1 MSRFKQQEALLWA
14 NTGTEIANILQQYMG
29 QGAANRLKQQETM
42 DMALV
47 QILSSGLSDVRKEI
61 NTLDTWLQDKGL
73 YGMLKEEDKTAEMSD
88 WINMLKEGKVEDY
101 EDLGEVLKLKI
112 DDINS
117 SIDNR
122 RKIKLDYE
130 NAVKQRQAWAD
141 QYGAIG
147 GDSDPEGAFQLSGE
161 PIYNPVYDMAT
172 MDYGELLKGNITPVD
187 QKFAGFTP
195 GSELAAL
202 FDPTSIYNEIVAIDS
217 IIKGGPGALQESKYN
232 SKFKSIAELKQY
244 KKEQQNMLDNMA
256 ELGIDMQ
263 SGLDEK
269 MLSNQAYLKGFL
281 EGKVDNVTAQ
291 KQAAAELQLKNAQ
304 QVSYQQNYEQA
315 EIGYQRASAASAS
328 LLTPRLILP
337 GPAGVNYNLM
347 QYMDL
352 ARTNPDDAISIQ
364 QGVMDN
370 IATKYPL
377 ALPYAQAML
386 NEQLNPQDVN
396 KTQSVKLASDM
407 YEKYITM
414 NTAWQKISQEIG
426 EEDQSEIMKYIRAN
440 RSNPLVKD
448 YVDAST
454 MLKQLQAIGF
464 DINTVGLEAARTA
477 FEITKGSEANL
488 DKYTENIIR
497 MGNNSVLQSDVL
509 KASLEEEFDV
519 YSAFNNFTP
528 IQDANN
534 NEMGSF
540 LTGEATGEYIDRSN
554 KLRDMLGSTQVDQAA
569 DAIAEMF
576 GVPTWENYNNVN
588 DFKQEIINKIDSQ
601 YGQSPKLRKQA
612 LERFETMWLNLV
624 RQRRNPETRAPFDNM
639 SMQGLTERGRMMDE
653 LYRTSGMTSGYMP
666 GGYVPPQMTFSN
678 PIEGLYNQLASV
690 KESLNSLS
698 VLGIGDEIMQ
708 MEDIF
713 DEERNK

>member
-47 QILSSGLSDVRKEI
+47 QILSSGLGDVRKEI

-73 YGMLKEEDKTAEMSD
+73 YGNLNEEDKTAEMSD

-147 GDSDPEGAFQLSGE
+147 GDFEPEGAFQLSGE
-161 PIYNPVYDMAT
+161 PIYNVTDEGQEFT
-172 MDYGELLKGNITPVD
+172 
-187 QKFAGFTP
+187 GFTP

-202 FDPTSIYNEIVAIDS
+202 FDPTSISNEIVAIDA
-217 IIKGGPGALQESKYN
+217 IIKGGPGALQQSKYK

-244 KKEQQNMLDNMA
+244 KKEQQNMIDNMA
-256 ELGIDMQ
+256 ELGIDTEV
-263 SGLDEK
+263 GFDEK

-337 GPAGVNYNLM
+337 GPGGVNYNLM

-352 ARTNPDDAISIQ
+352 ARTNPNDAISIQ

-414 NTAWQKISQEIG
+414 NTAWQKISEEIG
-426 EEDQSEIMKYIRAN
+426 EEDQNEILKYIRAN
-440 RSNPLVKD
+440 RNNPLVKD
-448 YVDAST
+448 YVDSST
-454 MLKQLQAIGF
+454 MLSQLQAIGF
-464 DINTVGLEAARTA
+464 DINTVGLESARTA

-509 KASLEEEFDV
+509 KSSLEEEFDV
-519 YSAFNNFTP
+519 YSAFNNFSP

-540 LTGEATGEYIDRSN
+540 LTGEATGEYVDRSN

-601 YGQSPKLRKQA
+601 YGQSPKLRQQA
-612 LERFETMWLNLV
+612 VEQFETMWLNLV
-624 RQRRNPETRAPFDNM
+624 RQRRNPERRAPFDDM
-639 SMQGLTERGRMMDE
+639 SMQGLVGRGGAMEE
-653 LYRTSGMTSGYMP
+653 LYKTSGNIPGYMP
-666 GGYVPPQMTFSN
+666 GGYAPPQMTFSN
-678 PIEGLYNQLASV
+678 PIEGLYNQLESV

-708 MEDIF
+708 VEDIF